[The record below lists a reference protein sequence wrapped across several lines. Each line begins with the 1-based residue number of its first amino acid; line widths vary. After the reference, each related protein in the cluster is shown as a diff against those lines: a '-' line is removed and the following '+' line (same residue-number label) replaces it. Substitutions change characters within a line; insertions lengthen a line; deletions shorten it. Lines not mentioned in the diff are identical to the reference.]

1 MLYFGMTYAVSNEI
15 PLLEDQRISQTSS
28 FSLSWHGTV
37 TEGNTF
43 FLEEEKQ
50 KNFWVKIYGL
60 TELKL
65 YMKTFSPHLAC
76 QDVSLMP

>member
-1 MLYFGMTYAVSNEI
+1 MRFLCLKTKEYRKLVLSVSPGMAQ
-15 PLLEDQRISQTSS
+15 LRR
-28 FSLSWHGTV
+28 GTH
-37 TEGNTF
+37 F
-43 FLEEEKQ
+43 FLEEKEQ